1 MRDIM
6 TADRFISFAPL
17 TSEVV
22 YQMVNDA
29 VDKYSMKDPMPT
41 WLLKSCIDLLAPYI
55 VSTFNLSLSSGIFPS
70 CYKDAYVTPRLKKP
84 TLSRCDLSSYRPI
97 SNLSFL
103 SKLLERVVSSQLTEH
118 LSSAGLLPAHQ
129 SAYRKC
135 HSTETA
141 LLKVVTD
148 LTEAI
153 DAGDHALLGLLDLSA
168 AFDTVDHDVLIER
181 LSRTY
186 GIRSVALDW
195 LRSYL
200 SCRRQTVFYD
210 GVLSSVRSLYC
221 GVPQGS
227 VLGPLL
233 FLLYTADVGD
243 LAASLGLSSH
253 FYADDSQLYTSGPPS
268 SVVQQRQRMEL
279 GIEQIA
285 EWMRS
290 NRLRLNPEK
299 TDFLWCATRRRCPQL
314 DTDALSVC
322 GARITPSTSVRDLG
336 VLLESDL
343 SMRRHVAWTV
353 GCCFRQLRLIR
364 SCIKSLPFEAARAAI
379 AAFVTSRVDSCN
391 SLLAG
396 APACL
401 LDGLQSVLNAAARLL
416 CNRRK
421 YDHVTPLLRDVL
433 HWLPVP
439 FRIEYK
445 LCLLVFKSLHGAAPD
460 YLSAYCTGT
469 HSSASGLTL
478 RSLTK
483 TDLRVRRMRTNFGDR
498 AFSAAG
504 PRCWNGLPSAIRSA
518 DSVNSFKS
526 RLKTYLFTK
535 AYPAS
540 C

>member
-1 MRDIM
+1 V
-6 TADRFISFAPL
+6 
-17 TSEVV
+17 TSVV
-22 YQMVNDA
+22 VCRMVGEA
-29 VDKYSMKDPMPT
+29 ADKYSMKDPMPT

-55 VSTFNLSLSSGIFPS
+55 ATAFNLSLSSGIFPS
-70 CYKDAYVTPRLKKP
+70 GYKDAYVTPRLKKP
-84 TLSRCDLSSYRPI
+84 TLPHSDLASYRPI

-103 SKLLERVVSSQLTEH
+103 SKLLERVASVQLTEH
-118 LSSAGLLPAHQ
+118 LTSAGLLPPHQ
-129 SAYRKC
+129 SAYRKW

-148 LTEAI
+148 LTEAM
-153 DAGDHALLGLLDLSA
+153 DAGHHALLGLLDLSA
-168 AFDTVDHDVLIER
+168 AFDTVDHDILVER
-181 LSRTY
+181 LSRSF

-200 SCRRQTVFYD
+200 SCRRQSVFFD
-210 GVLSSVRSLYC
+210 GIFSSVRSLHC

-243 LAASLGLSSH
+243 LATSLGLSSH
-253 FYADDSQLYTSGPPS
+253 FYADDSQIYTSGPPS
-268 SVVQQRQRMEL
+268 TALQQRIRMER
-279 GIEQIA
+279 GIERIA
-285 EWMRS
+285 DWMRS

-299 TDFLWCATRRRCPQL
+299 TDFLWCATSRRCVNL
-314 DTDALSVC
+314 DTSALSIC
-322 GARITPSTSVRDLG
+322 GAMIAPSSFVRDLG

-364 SCIKSLPFEAARAAI
+364 SCIKSLPFEAAKSAV
-379 AAFVTSRVDSCN
+379 AAFVTCKVDGCN

-396 APACL
+396 APQCL

-439 FRIEYK
+439 QRIEYK
-445 LCLLVFKSLHGAAPD
+445 LCLLVFKSLRGMAPD
-460 YLSAYCTGT
+460 YLHEYCAMT
-469 HSSASGLTL
+469 HSSASGLQL
-478 RSLTK
+478 RSLAK
-483 TDLRVRRMRTNFGDR
+483 TDLRVRMMKTCFGDR

-504 PRCWNGLPSAIRSA
+504 PRCWNGLPAAIRSA
-518 DSVNSFKS
+518 DSVDSFKAK
-526 RLKTYLFTK
+526 LKFHLFSK
-535 AYPAS
+535 AYPAYH
-540 C
+540 